1 MVLYIRPSIS
11 HSCGTMGA
19 KSSSSVLTDFSKIAH
34 TAWEDSKGALVSKSP
49 LAAAELRPC
58 AEEA

>member
-34 TAWEDSKGALVSKSP
+34 TAWEESKEGPVSRSP
-49 LAAAELRPC
+49 LAATERRPC
-58 AEEA
+58 TEA

>member
-34 TAWEDSKGALVSKSP
+34 TAWGGSEGAHEIENKITL
-49 LAAAELRPC
+49 
-58 AEEA
+58 

>member
-19 KSSSSVLTDFSKIAH
+19 KSSNSVLTDFSKIAH
-34 TAWEDSKGALVSKSP
+34 TALGGSKGAHEREKKMYYNNQI
-49 LAAAELRPC
+49 
-58 AEEA
+58 